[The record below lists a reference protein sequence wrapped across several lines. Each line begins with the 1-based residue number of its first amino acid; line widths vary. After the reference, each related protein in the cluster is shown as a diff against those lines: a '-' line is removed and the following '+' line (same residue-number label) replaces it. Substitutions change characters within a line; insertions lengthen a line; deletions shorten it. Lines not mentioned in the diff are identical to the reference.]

1 MKSIMPLI
9 KIELKNRNVILYF
22 LSIIVIEILLSFFI
36 SSEKIPDSGKL
47 LTASIITFVFMGL
60 IMSIGLIENIKNDI
74 TDNLIKTYITY
85 PFSALKYI
93 ISKLAIYL
101 LFDLLILVA
110 GVFITLSIINYIN
123 YSSIELLLASSLYT
137 LFSILAIFLISI
149 VFSRFSIISEII
161 SVFYYFII
169 FSYTLVSITGKSAIS
184 MLPFLYYFSS
194 IIHVSIHNYN
204 TANLLMMPLLFIVL
218 IIFSFILLVY
228 SGWKLFYNFK

>member
-9 KIELKNRNVILYF
+9 RIELKNRNVIVYF

-36 SSEKIPDSGKL
+36 RSEKIPDSAKL
-47 LTASIITFVFMGL
+47 LTLSIIIFVFMGL

-93 ISKLAIYL
+93 ISKLVVYMV
-101 LFDLLILVA
+101 FDLLILLT
-110 GVFITLSIINYIN
+110 GVFISLSIINYVT
-123 YSSIELLLASSLYT
+123 YSSIELLLFSSFYT
-137 LFSILAIFLISI
+137 LFSIMAIFFISI

-161 SVFYYFII
+161 SVFYYFIT
-169 FSYTLVSITGKSAIS
+169 FSYTLVSISGKSVIS

-194 IIHVSIHNYN
+194 TVHINVHNYN
-204 TANLLMMPLLFIVL
+204 TVNLIIMPLLFIAL
-218 IIFSFILLVY
+218 IIVSFVLLVY